1 MKYRFQYVHENRIC
15 KKKKKRKKK
24 RVYLAQTG
32 EFQHFPVTLNAMKM
46 NQQMRKGGVYA
57 NYSSLNCD
65 DNRRLI
71 ERVESVYTVVFEDL
85 IIITQQMV

>member
-1 MKYRFQYVHENRIC
+1 
-15 KKKKKRKKK
+15 
-24 RVYLAQTG
+24 
-32 EFQHFPVTLNAMKM
+32 MKM